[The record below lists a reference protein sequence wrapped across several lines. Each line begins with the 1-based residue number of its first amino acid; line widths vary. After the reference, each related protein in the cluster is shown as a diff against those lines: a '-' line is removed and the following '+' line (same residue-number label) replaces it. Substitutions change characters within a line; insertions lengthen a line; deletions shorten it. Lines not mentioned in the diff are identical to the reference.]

1 MMWRLISRFASVKK
15 TNEHNTIIVVS
26 GLPRSG
32 TSMMMKMLAAG
43 TIEVFTDN
51 LRVADED
58 NPQGYFEF
66 ERVRNLKD
74 GDFEWLP
81 QAKGKAVKVIS
92 ALLELLPPQFNY
104 RVVFMQRRMSEILAS
119 QRKMLA
125 NRGKPDGSVDDETMA
140 ELYQKH
146 VDTVKRW
153 LSREPNFQVLE
164 VEYNRLL
171 ADPAEDLVRLS
182 HFLNRPYDLDRM
194 QAVIDNRLYR
204 QRV

>member
-1 MMWRLISRFASVKK
+1 MISRLKSHLSNFKK
-15 TNEHNTIIVVS
+15 KNEGNSIIIVS

-66 ERVRNLKD
+66 ERVKNLKD

-104 RVVFMQRRMSEILAS
+104 HVVFMQRRMSEILDS
-119 QRKMLA
+119 QRRMLA
-125 NRGKPDGSVDDETMA
+125 HRGEPGGSVGDKTMA
-140 ELYQKH
+140 ELYEKH
-146 VDTVKRW
+146 LDTVRRW
-153 LSREPNFQVLE
+153 LSLQPNFRVLE
-164 VEYNRLL
+164 LEYNRLL
-171 ADPAEDLVRLS
+171 ADPTKDLVGLS
-182 HFLNRPYDLDRM
+182 QFLGRRVDLEQMR
-194 QAVIDNRLYR
+194 AVIDTSLYR
-204 QRV
+204 QRF